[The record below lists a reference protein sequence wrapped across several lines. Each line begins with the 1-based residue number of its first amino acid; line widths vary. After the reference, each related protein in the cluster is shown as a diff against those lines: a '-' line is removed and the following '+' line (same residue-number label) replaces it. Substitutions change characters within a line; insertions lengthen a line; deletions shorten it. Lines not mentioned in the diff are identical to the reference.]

1 VEERTAVA
9 PAPSRRGTPSRRGVP
24 ARRGEN
30 YGGRS
35 RQERASD
42 RRARIIAAAVHLFG
56 TRDYDDVTVADVCAG
71 AKVSKRYFYEH
82 FTDREDLLLVV
93 HHEQNNW
100 LLAQVAGAAPRN
112 ATTATELMRPM
123 MRTLIAKLL
132 EDPERA
138 RVIYVN
144 APRME
149 TRRRGVLREDAQ
161 HFAPLVKLFVG
172 DPVDQ
177 RRQER
182 TLLALIAGI
191 SEVIIDWISRD
202 MDEDPDVLADH
213 LTWIAA
219 HLLVS

>member
-1 VEERTAVA
+1 MEERTAVA
-9 PAPSRRGTPSRRGVP
+9 PRRGAPS
-24 ARRGEN
+24 RRGEN

-42 RRARIIAAAVHLFG
+42 RRARIVTAAVHLFG
-56 TRDYDDVTVADVCAG
+56 TRDYEDVTVADVCAG

-82 FTDREDLLLVV
+82 FTDRENLLLIV
-93 HHEQNNW
+93 HREQNRW
-100 LLAQVAGAAPRN
+100 LLGQVAGSAPPQAA
-112 ATTATELMRPM
+112 TAEELLRPM
-123 MRTLIAKLL
+123 MRTLIAKLV

-161 HFAPLVKLFVG
+161 HFAPLVNRFVG
-172 DPVDQ
+172 DTADK
-177 RRQER
+177 RRLER

-202 MDEDPDVLADH
+202 MAEDPDELADH
-213 LTWIAA
+213 LTWIAG
-219 HLLVS
+219 HLLAH